1 MFKFTFCQFFLVEFL
16 NVHFLFQV
24 NWMNLRD
31 ADSGKILWQGSD
43 DLSQPGKKF
52 FRTLALGLPDF
63 SGCNVP
69 KWEK

>member
-1 MFKFTFCQFFLVEFL
+1 VEFL

-43 DLSQPGKKF
+43 DLSQPGKKIF
-52 FRTLALGLPDF
+52 PHTYVQPGCQTFLGAIYQN
-63 SGCNVP
+63 G
-69 KWEK
+69 KK